1 MSRIE
6 KYQNSIEKFIINKI
20 NNFDNNKNIIK
31 CINNNNY
38 FISIF
43 IIIILS
49 IINKKNNN
57 NQYNHSYYIS
67 SAMELL
73 LLIKKNNNNIYD
85 SAKIT
90 SLINLL
96 ILDNYNISSN
106 ILSKDKL
113 SKYYNLSYKEIN
125 TFILNNNFD
134 YNFQDIYELI
144 TKITCYLF
152 GANTNNIF
160 TFITLSKYYSH
171 IIKFYYDMTEYN
183 NINNNNII
191 NNLGIHKS
199 FEYYMYHKKKFI
211 EISIKMNITSNIL
224 YDIIDYIDNYF
235 DIFIEKYKNIIL

>member
-6 KYQNSIEKFIINKI
+6 KYQNSIEKFILNKI
-20 NNFDNNKNIIK
+20 NKFDNNKDIIK
-31 CINNNNY
+31 YINNNHY

-73 LLIKKNNNNIYD
+73 LLLKKNNNINN
-85 SAKIT
+85 SAKVT
-90 SLINLL
+90 SIINLL
-96 ILDNYNISSN
+96 ISDNYNISSN

-113 SKYYNLSYKEIN
+113 VKYYNLTYKEIN
-125 TFILNNNFD
+125 TFILNNNFE
-134 YNFQDIYELI
+134 YNYQDIYELI
-144 TKITCYLF
+144 TKLTCFLF
-152 GANTNNIF
+152 GANSNNIF
-160 TFITLSKYYSH
+160 AFITLSKYYSN
-171 IIKFYYDMTEYN
+171 IIKFYYDMIDFDN
-183 NINNNNII
+183 NINNSNII
-191 NNLGIHKS
+191 NSLGIHKS
-199 FEYYMYHKKKFI
+199 FEYYIYYKKKFI
-211 EISIKMNITSNIL
+211 EISIKINIVSNIL